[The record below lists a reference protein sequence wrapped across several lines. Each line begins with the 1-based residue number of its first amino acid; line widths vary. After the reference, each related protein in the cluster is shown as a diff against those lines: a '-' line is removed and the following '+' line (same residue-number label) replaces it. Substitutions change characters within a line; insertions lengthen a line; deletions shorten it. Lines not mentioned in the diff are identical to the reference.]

1 MSMKGQYFRAM
12 ALLLCAVLAL
22 GLCACSTG
30 AGAGQEASA
39 GVTVDEQAQE
49 TSYPPTLQEDGG
61 KLRIGLLDINE
72 YEPASIYLYYVLQGL
87 KNEGWIEFD
96 TLPFT
101 ETSMDVVAMV
111 QALSEMDLGPY
122 VEFVGDA
129 AYYSEYQSEEE
140 IVASMQAHIDSE
152 EGLDII
158 LAMGTDPGL
167 FMQRHSD
174 LDVNVL
180 VCMATDPVA
189 SGIIDSTEDSGDPQ
203 VWAQVEPLPYYR
215 QIKFYHNIIPFENIG
230 MVYTDPVIAGIP
242 DYQDGA
248 EELGIEITG
257 VLVQEQGDLTNE
269 QYADVLLGTYE
280 SLLRQNIDAYML
292 NADLVTSDME
302 LAPLIEPFLEA
313 GIPVFVQDGENY
325 VREGALLLVASTDN
339 EGVGQF
345 VAETIAQ
352 VASGVQPGDIPCEYV
367 SSPYMSINLDT
378 AKRIGFRP
386 SFEILLSCETIYS
399 STAEGGMG
407 A

>member
-1 MSMKGQYFRAM
+1 MRRVVGRVLS
-12 ALLLCAVLAL
+12 LLLCMVLVV
-22 GLCACSTG
+22 GLCACTSG
-30 AGAGQEASA
+30 SVSGQEASV
-39 GVTVDEQAQE
+39 GVTVDGQGQE
-49 TSYPPTLQEDGG
+49 ASYPPTLQEDGG

-72 YEPASIYLYYVLQGL
+72 YEPASIYLYYVIQGL

-189 SGIIDSTEDSGDPQ
+189 SGIINSTEDSGDPQ

-230 MVYTDPVIAGIP
+230 MVYTDPVVAGIS
-242 DYQDGA
+242 DYQNGA
-248 EELGIEITG
+248 DELGIQITG
-257 VLVQEQGDLTNE
+257 ELVQEQGDMTNE
-269 QYADVLLGTYE
+269 EYADLLLDTYD
-280 SLLRQNIDAYML
+280 SLIERNIDAYML

-302 LAPLIEPFLEA
+302 LAPLIEPFLSA

-352 VASGVQPGDIPCEYV
+352 VASGVQPGEIPCEYV

-399 STAEGGMG
+399 STAEGGAG
-407 A
+407 E